1 MTEYELVEIYAKA
14 WNRLDFELLEPFLD
28 DDVVYESQEVL
39 SSLNGK
45 AAVSEYL
52 RGKFATI
59 RKAIWRS
66 QVYAEIGH
74 CGTQDG
80 INIQV
85 LSAEPF
91 RPCILMAQGDPSKVL
106 VLVLLDVESA
116 KIKRIDLCTVVPHP
130 SSAIR
135 SGIYPE

>member
-14 WNRLDFELLEPFLD
+14 LNRLDFELLEPFLD

-39 SSLNGK
+39 SSLKGK

-80 INIQV
+80 NNIQV

-135 SGIYPE
+135 SGVYPE